1 MEVYTTKNSAAP
13 VLVQSG
19 CDEKWMDDGV
29 LGGGQIQDPAGNGK

>member
-19 CDEKWMDDGV
+19 CDEKWMDGV